1 MDEDEQFNQA
11 FGEHVNI
18 SQACR
23 VTLNHI
29 KNNDA
34 VNTNFTMDRIDTS
47 RFTDQA
53 WRLLGRYIANNTH
66 LEKVDLH
73 RCGITDQKMQHHYFM
88 S

>member
-1 MDEDEQFNQA
+1 MN
-11 FGEHVNI
+11 
-18 SQACR
+18 R
-23 VTLNHI
+23 I

-34 VNTNFTMDRIDTS
+34 NVEEFQLRIYDTS